1 MFQQVVNSLWY
12 NVIGTKTSPPT
23 EYFSFWGV
31 GSISLG
37 ENVLVN
43 ICIQKM
49 KNISLLGQEFFS
61 EQKKYRSSIVRV
73 MFFFVG

>member
-1 MFQQVVNSLWY
+1 MFQQVVNILWY
-12 NVIGTKTSPPT
+12 NAYQNT
-23 EYFSFWGV
+23 FFFCGV

-73 MFFFVG
+73 MFF